1 VTYQQVDL
9 IEVHMGD
16 LLVGAVAPDP
26 STGRYVFAYSR
37 EWIAGG
43 VELSPL
49 HMPLRAEP
57 YELAMWPDLT
67 VESYKGLPPL
77 LADSLPDAFGNAL
90 VNSWMAEHGVI
101 ASEITT
107 LDRLGYVADRA
118 MGALEFRPPARD
130 DQNETPSAI
139 QLADLVVAARRTVRG
154 ELANSED
161 AYAAL
166 QQLIEVG
173 SSAGGARPKALVAF
187 HPTDYRIH
195 SPFSP
200 LEPGFEHWLIKLDGV
215 GSTGM
220 DGHGDGLGESAP
232 YGRIE
237 YAYYLMAK
245 AAGITMSECRTL
257 AEGPRRHFLTRR
269 FDRGVGGER
278 IHMLSL
284 SAMANLDHRAV
295 GAHSY
300 DQYLAT
306 VMALNLSLEELH
318 QAFRRVVFNVM
329 AVNRDDH
336 TKNFSFL
343 LNPSTGWA
351 LAPAFD
357 ITHAF
362 RRDSQWTSRHN
373 MSVNGKTDA
382 ISVADL
388 EAVGERQAVP
398 GYRRAIREVRA
409 AVDGWQNFANAAEV
423 DEASAQAIAIDMEEL
438 RPN

>member
-1 VTYQQVDL
+1 VTYEQVDL
-9 IEVHMGD
+9 IEVHFGES
-16 LLVGAVAPDP
+16 LVGAVAPDP
-26 STGRYVFAYSR
+26 STGQYVFAYSR

-49 HMPLRAEP
+49 HMPLRLEP
-57 YELAMWPDLT
+57 YELSMWPELT
-67 VESYKGLPPL
+67 SESYKGLPPL

-90 VNSWMAEHGVI
+90 VNSWMVEHGVS
-101 ASEITT
+101 ASEIST

-118 MGALEFRPPARD
+118 MGALEFRPAARGD
-130 DQNETPSAI
+130 DRDTPSAI
-139 QLADLVVAARRTVRG
+139 QLADLVLAARRTVRG
-154 ELANSED
+154 ELADSRD

-195 SPFSP
+195 SPFMQ

-237 YAYYLMAK
+237 YAYYLMAR
-245 AAGITMSECRTL
+245 AAGVTMSECRIL

-269 FDRGVGGER
+269 FDRGVDGVR
-278 IHMLSL
+278 HHMLSL
-284 SAMANLDHRAV
+284 SAMGHLDHRAV

-306 VMALNLSLEELH
+306 VTELGLSPEELH

-343 LNPSTGWA
+343 LTPTGWT

-357 ITHAF
+357 ITHAY

-373 MSVNGKTDA
+373 LSVNGKTDG

-398 GYRRAIREVRA
+398 GYRRAIREVRS
-409 AVDGWQNFANAAEV
+409 AVDEWSSFATSAEV
-423 DEASAQAIAIDMEEL
+423 DATSAEAIAFDMKEL
-438 RPN
+438 RPT

>member
-1 VTYQQVDL
+1 VTYKQVDL
-9 IEVHMGD
+9 IEVHCGAS
-16 LLVGAVAPDP
+16 LVGAVAPDP
-26 STGRYVFAYSR
+26 STGRYVFEYSR
-37 EWIAGG
+37 EWIDSG

-49 HMPLRAEP
+49 HMPLRTEP
-57 YELAMWPDLT
+57 YELAMWPELT
-67 VESYKGLPPL
+67 SESYKGLPPL

-90 VNSWMAEHGVI
+90 VNRWMVEHGVK

-118 MGALEFRPPARD
+118 MGALAFRPPARD
-130 DQNETPSAI
+130 DDSDAPSAV
-139 QLADLVVAARRTVRG
+139 QLADLVLAARRTVRG
-154 ELANSED
+154 ELADSRD
-161 AYAAL
+161 VHAAL

-173 SSAGGARPKALVAF
+173 SSPGGARPKALVAF

-195 SPFSP
+195 SPFTP

-220 DGHGDGLGESAP
+220 DGHGDGLGEGAP

-237 YAYYLMAK
+237 YAYYLMAQ
-245 AAGITMSECRTL
+245 AAGITMSECRIL
-257 AEGPRRHFLTRR
+257 PEGPRRHFLTRR
-269 FDRGVGGER
+269 FDRGVDGNR

-306 VMALNLSLEELH
+306 VTELDLTPEELH
-318 QAFRRVVFNVM
+318 QAYRRVVFNVM

-343 LNPSTGWA
+343 LTPSDGWT

-357 ITHAF
+357 VTHAY

-373 MSVNGKTDA
+373 LSVNGKTDG

-409 AVDGWQNFANAAEV
+409 AVDDWRHFASVAEV
-423 DEASAQAIAIDMEEL
+423 DEISAGAIAIDMMDL
-438 RPN
+438 RPT

>member
-1 VTYQQVDL
+1 MTYRQVDL
-9 IEVHMGD
+9 IEVHVGES
-16 LLVGAVAPDP
+16 LVGAVAPDP

-37 EWIAGG
+37 AWVAGG

-49 HMPLRAEP
+49 HMPLRTEP
-57 YELAMWPDLT
+57 YELAMWPELT
-67 VESYKGLPPL
+67 SESYKGLPPL

-90 VNSWMAEHGVI
+90 VNRWMVEHGVR

-130 DQNETPSAI
+130 DHGEPPSAI
-139 QLADLVVAARRTVRG
+139 QLADLVLAARRTVRG
-154 ELANSED
+154 ELGESQD
-161 AYAAL
+161 VYAAL

-173 SSAGGARPKALVAF
+173 SSPGGARPKALVAF

-195 SPFSP
+195 SPFIA

-237 YAYYLMAK
+237 YAYYLMAQ
-245 AAGITMSECRTL
+245 AAGITMSECRIL
-257 AEGPRRHFLTRR
+257 PEGPRRHFLTRR
-269 FDRGVGGER
+269 FDRGVHGER
-278 IHMLSL
+278 LHMLSL
-284 SAMANLDHRAV
+284 SAMANLDHRGV

-306 VMALNLSLEELH
+306 VKELNLSPDELH

-343 LNPSTGWA
+343 LDPSDGWT

-357 ITHAF
+357 VTHAY

-373 MSVNGKTDA
+373 LSVNGKTDG

-388 EAVGERQAVP
+388 EAVAERQEVP
-398 GYRRAIREVRA
+398 AYRRAIREVRA
-409 AVDGWQNFANAAEV
+409 AVDDWHEFANLAEV
-423 DEASAQAIAIDMEEL
+423 DESAAEAVAVDMAEL
-438 RPN
+438 RPT